1 MSDLSKFAQYIF
13 HLARQLGF
21 VDFDTATPRTIIDP
35 RLRLKRV
42 LVFLLVS
49 VSSTA
54 TSVLFMLILGSNNDS
69 DNYIHSLEA
78 VIKRLEETLV
88 ITNVGI
94 SIFLLANTVYQI
106 CGLLL
111 FASLKVGDSLVK
123 LRARYIMLL
132 IAGAGLLVWYFFSAD
147 FDMAKIFY
155 ALLTIST
162 SLVIFVV
169 TSHIDISKRD

>member
-21 VDFDTATPRTIIDP
+21 VDFDTETPLMITEP

-49 VSSTA
+49 LSSTA
-54 TSVLFMLILGSNNDS
+54 TSVFFMLILGSKNDS
-69 DNYIHSLEA
+69 ENYIHSLDA
-78 VIKRLEETLV
+78 VINRLEETLEM
-88 ITNVGI
+88 TNVGM

-106 CGLLL
+106 SGLLL
-111 FASLKVGDSLVK
+111 FSSLKVGDSLVK
-123 LRARYIMLL
+123 LRSRYIMLL
-132 IAGAGLLVWYFFSAD
+132 IAGAGLLVWYFFAAD

-162 SLVIFVV
+162 SLVIFV
-169 TSHIDISKRD
+169 TTAHIDISKRD